1 MKIAYGDLETF
12 SECDLRKHGTHR
24 YAAHPTTE
32 IMVWQWAL
40 EDGEPVVEDLTSR
53 KRPSAESVAL
63 LNDPDVMWVF
73 HNSAFD
79 RNLMRYVWGIDI
91 PVERFIDTMVQAMA
105 HSLPG
110 SLEKIGPI
118 LGVPLDQQ
126 KDKRGKELIRLLCKP
141 RPANQKLRR
150 ATPETH
156 PDEWEEFLTYSYQ
169 DIISMRAIHKRLPKW
184 NYRPGAQGTP
194 GGREYDLWLLDQKI
208 NDRGFAIDLQ
218 FAAQAVATA
227 VTVKQGLRTE
237 ISDATDGVVS
247 SATKRDV
254 LLKYLLE
261 EHGVSLPDLTA
272 DTLRRRLED
281 PELPEH
287 VKLLISIRMEAGMA
301 SSSKY
306 SAALAV
312 TSEDGRLRNGL
323 QFSGA
328 LRTQRW
334 AGRMFQPHNMKRP
347 DPDMKKRIPQLVE
360 ATKLGVLELYEDEPM
375 RALANAVRG
384 CIVAPFGKKLTIADL
399 SNIEGRKLAWLAG
412 EEWKLQAFRDYDTII
427 GEDERGKP
435 IRKGHDLYVLAYAR
449 AFNVKPETVDDY
461 MRQIG
466 KVMELALGYQGGV
479 GAFLTFAAVYNM
491 DLDELADAVWHT
503 ASDEAIADAAGR
515 YEWTLRK
522 RRSVF
527 GLSKRVWIACQ
538 VLVTSWREA
547 HPMTVQLWADAE
559 GAVRSAIANQGVA
572 FEVGR
577 HIKVQRDKQWL
588 RVRLPSGRQL
598 CYLHPQVSE
607 SGQIT
612 YAGVNQYTRQW
623 GRIKSY
629 GGKFVENWDQ
639 ASARDVL
646 AWNMPAIEEAGYPLI
661 LTVHDENL
669 TETPDKPEY
678 TWQKLAA
685 MMATVPPWAGGLPLA
700 AAGFETYRYKKD

>member
-169 DIISMRAIHKRLPKW
+169 DIISMRAIHQRLPKW

-281 PELPEH
+281 PELPE
-287 VKLLISIRMEAGMA
+287 
-301 SSSKY
+301 
-306 SAALAV
+306 
-312 TSEDGRLRNGL
+312 
-323 QFSGA
+323 
-328 LRTQRW
+328 
-334 AGRMFQPHNMKRP
+334 
-347 DPDMKKRIPQLVE
+347 LV
-360 ATKLGVLELYEDEPM
+360 
-375 RALANAVRG
+375 
-384 CIVAPFGKKLTIADL
+384 
-399 SNIEGRKLAWLAG
+399 
-412 EEWKLQAFRDYDTII
+412 
-427 GEDERGKP
+427 
-435 IRKGHDLYVLAYAR
+435 
-449 AFNVKPETVDDY
+449 
-461 MRQIG
+461 
-466 KVMELALGYQGGV
+466 
-479 GAFLTFAAVYNM
+479 
-491 DLDELADAVWHT
+491 
-503 ASDEAIADAAGR
+503 
-515 YEWTLRK
+515 
-522 RRSVF
+522 
-527 GLSKRVWIACQ
+527 
-538 VLVTSWREA
+538 
-547 HPMTVQLWADAE
+547 
-559 GAVRSAIANQGVA
+559 
-572 FEVGR
+572 
-577 HIKVQRDKQWL
+577 
-588 RVRLPSGRQL
+588 
-598 CYLHPQVSE
+598 
-607 SGQIT
+607 
-612 YAGVNQYTRQW
+612 
-623 GRIKSY
+623 
-629 GGKFVENWDQ
+629 
-639 ASARDVL
+639 
-646 AWNMPAIEEAGYPLI
+646 
-661 LTVHDENL
+661 
-669 TETPDKPEY
+669 
-678 TWQKLAA
+678 
-685 MMATVPPWAGGLPLA
+685 
-700 AAGFETYRYKKD
+700 